1 VTLFSSTAFL
11 SLGSNKGDKPANLH
25 LAIACLDTHEQIR
38 VVAVSRF
45 YKTQPQNFVDQDW
58 FVNAAV
64 KIRCRTSDPLVLLGQ
79 LKQIE
84 SCMDRQGK
92 PFRFGPR
99 KIDLDIIFF
108 DDRIMK
114 TPEIEIPHP
123 RMHER
128 HFVLRPMCD
137 IEPSAVHPVL
147 GLTTQELFKNIE
159 TQQNQAVIPLDEEE
173 TGEIFY

>member
-1 VTLFSSTAFL
+1 MTVLSSAFL
-11 SLGSNKGDKPANLH
+11 SIGSNKGDKAANLH
-25 LAIACLDTHEQIR
+25 LAIACLDTHDQIQ
-38 VVAVSRF
+38 VEAVSQF
-45 YKTQPQNFVDQDW
+45 YKTQPQNFADQDW

-64 KIRCRTSDPLVLLGQ
+64 KIQCSTHDPLILLGM

-84 SCMDRQGK
+84 SCMDKQGK

-99 KIDLDIIFF
+99 KIDLDIIYF
-108 DDRIMK
+108 DDQVMK

-137 IEPSAVHPVL
+137 IDPQAVHPVS
-147 GLTTQELFKNIE
+147 GLTTAELLQKIDKHRD
-159 TQQNQAVIPLDEEE
+159 QAVIPLDEEE
-173 TGEIFY
+173 TREVFY

>member
-1 VTLFSSTAFL
+1 MSDFSSALL
-11 SLGSNKGDKPANLH
+11 SIGSNKGDKAANLH
-25 LAIACLDTHEQIR
+25 LAIACLETHEQIK
-38 VVAVSRF
+38 VMAVSKF
-45 YKTQPQNFVDQDW
+45 YKTQPQNFADQDW
-58 FVNAAV
+58 FVNGAV
-64 KIRCRTSDPLVLLGQ
+64 KIQCRTTDPLVLLRM

-84 SCMDRQGK
+84 SIMDKQGK

-137 IEPSAVHPVL
+137 IDPGAVHPVS
-147 GLTTQELFKNIE
+147 GLTMAEMLEKVDKHKD
-159 TQQNQAVIPLDEEE
+159 QAVIPLDEEE
-173 TGEIFY
+173 EGEVFY

>member
-1 VTLFSSTAFL
+1 MPDFSTAVL
-11 SLGSNKGDKPANLH
+11 SIGSNKGDKPANLH
-25 LAIACLDTHEQIR
+25 LAIACLDTHEQIQ
-38 VVAVSRF
+38 VIAVSRF

-64 KIRCRTSDPLVLLGQ
+64 KIRCCTSEPRELLNM

-84 SCMDRQGK
+84 SSMDKQGK
-92 PFRFGPR
+92 SFRFGPR
-99 KIDLDIIFF
+99 KIDLDIIYF

-114 TPEIEIPHP
+114 TPELEIPHP

-137 IEPSAVHPVL
+137 IEPGTVHPVL
-147 GLTTQELFKNIE
+147 GLTTQALFNQIE
-159 TQQNQAVIPLDEEE
+159 TQENQAVIPLDEEE
-173 TGEIFY
+173 ESA

>member
-1 VTLFSSTAFL
+1 MPDVSTAVL
-11 SLGSNKGDKPANLH
+11 SIGSNKGDKPANLH
-25 LAIACLDTHEQIR
+25 LAIACLDTHEQIE
-38 VVAVSRF
+38 VMAVSRF

-64 KIRCRTSDPLVLLGQ
+64 KIRCRTSDPLALLNM

-84 SCMDRQGK
+84 SSMDKQGK
-92 PFRFGPR
+92 SFRFGPR
-99 KIDLDIIFF
+99 KIDLDIIYF

-137 IEPSAVHPVL
+137 IDPGAVHPVL
-147 GLTTQELFKNIE
+147 GLTTQALFNQIE
-159 TQQNQAVIPLDEEE
+159 TQENQAVIPLDEEE
-173 TGEIFY
+173 ENA